1 MNAPFKPWGAGFV
14 AATINHLLDQQ
25 PSARAAFAEY
35 HGAVFRIAPIG
46 PTGKA
51 HTAGL
56 AGSARHAGTGSGA
69 GPGGQIFDRL
79 AADFTILE
87 DGRLNPGAVEPPRV
101 TLQVELSPN
110 LALDFLRDGSA
121 GAMRRVRIEG
131 DAALATAIA
140 GLARQLRWDVEE
152 DLSHIIGDLAAHRFG
167 ETVRSA
173 AAGSR
178 DLIDRART
186 TTLQWLIHDDGAL
199 VGRPALESFRED
211 LRRLRDDVERLAK
224 RVDRLDRLGRLH
236 MSGR

>member
-1 MNAPFKPWGAGFV
+1 MNTSFNPWGAGVV
-14 AATINHLLDQQ
+14 AAAINHLLAQQ
-25 PSARAAFAEY
+25 PSARAAFAEH
-35 HGAVFRIAPIG
+35 HGAVFRIAP
-46 PTGKA
+46 TGQ
-51 HTAGL
+51 L
-56 AGSARHAGTGSGA
+56 A
-69 GPGGQIFDRL
+69 DRL

-87 DGRLNPGAVEPPRV
+87 DGRLSPGATEPPRV
-101 TLQVELSPN
+101 TLQFELSPN

-152 DLSHIIGDLAAHRFG
+152 DLSQVIGDLAAHRVG

-173 AAGSR
+173 AAGGR
-178 DLIDRART
+178 DLMDRART
-186 TTLQWLIHDDGAL
+186 TTLQWLVHEEGAL

-224 RVDRLDRLGRLH
+224 RLERLDRTDPSARLRP
-236 MSGR
+236 SAQ